1 MASLDGV
8 KVGDMVVPE
17 MKADGAIMDT
27 GTSLITTSM
36 QDAAAINSVSP
47 RCNCVA
53 TPLGN
58 AHHVECLRKGASL
71 RLFSESQPEEESGT
85 VSVISVC

>member
-1 MASLDGV
+1 MVSLDGV
-8 KVGDMVVPE
+8 KVGNTVVPG

-47 RCNCVA
+47 
-53 TPLGN
+53 
-58 AHHVECLRKGASL
+58 
-71 RLFSESQPEEESGT
+71 
-85 VSVISVC
+85 

>member
-1 MASLDGV
+1 MCRYWMVSLDGV
-8 KVGDMVVPE
+8 KVGNTVVPG

-47 RCNCVA
+47 
-53 TPLGN
+53 
-58 AHHVECLRKGASL
+58 
-71 RLFSESQPEEESGT
+71 
-85 VSVISVC
+85 